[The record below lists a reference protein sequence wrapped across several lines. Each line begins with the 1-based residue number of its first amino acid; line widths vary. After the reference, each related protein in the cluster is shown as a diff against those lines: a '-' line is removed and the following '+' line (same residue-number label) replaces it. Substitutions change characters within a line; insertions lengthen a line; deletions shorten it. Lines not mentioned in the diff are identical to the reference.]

1 MPQPSVIPNQPV
13 EGQHPA
19 AAAPRLEEQ
28 LCFALYSAS
37 NRITRL
43 YRPLLDPLGITY
55 PQYLALL
62 ALWERAPR
70 TVGEL
75 GQALGLDS
83 GTLTPLLK
91 RLEGCALVTRT
102 RDAADE
108 RRVLIDLTPAGEA
121 LRERAAHV
129 PDALRCCVPLP
140 PEDAAALRDALR
152 ALATSLRAGTT
163 ADAEPR

>member
-1 MPQPSVIPNQPV
+1 MPRHRS
-13 EGQHPA
+13 
-19 AAAPRLEEQ
+19 AAPRLDDQ
-28 LCFALYSAS
+28 LCFALYRAS
-37 NRITRL
+37 NRVTRL

-62 ALWERAPR
+62 VLWERAPR

-75 GQALGLDS
+75 GQVLGLDS

-91 RLEGCALVTRT
+91 RLEAGDLVTRT

-108 RRVLIDLTPAGEA
+108 RRVLVGLTAAGTA
-121 LRERAAHV
+121 LRARAAHV

-140 PEDAAALRDALR
+140 ADDAVTLRDALHR
-152 ALATSLRAGTT
+152 LTT
-163 ADAEPR
+163 ALEPDAVHASDATRR